1 MKRAAGS
8 YGGISTAAVKKATGR
23 TGVQW
28 LALLA
33 AGAALL
39 IPASAQEVPSPGLG
53 FERWVRDTFF
63 DGYKPASH
71 TQRWDIPASANRDH
85 GAIPVNPKTARHGA
99 AVDLGDALRQY
110 EIDEPF
116 LLILGF
122 WSQDGDVKRIVNI
135 IAPEIS
141 PELWRRLWG
150 PVTYA
155 DLRRLDALIKDTGP
169 SVEEI
174 RRLAL
179 KMKNSPPFSEAV
191 IQVNPKIDDRGQ
203 RRLQCSIRFSDVFQH
218 LAPGADPSPQ
228 ARPAL
233 FGVEYPGPIT
243 SKPRD
248 LE

>member
-1 MKRAAGS
+1 MR
-8 YGGISTAAVKKATGR
+8 R
-23 TGVQW
+23 
-28 LALLA
+28 LLFLLA

-39 IPASAQEVPSPGLG
+39 SPASAQEAPSPGLG

-85 GAIPVNPKTARHGA
+85 GAIPVNPMAVKHGT

-141 PELWRRLWG
+141 PGLWRKLWG

-169 SVEEI
+169 SIEET

-179 KMKNSPPFSEAV
+179 KMRNSPPFTEAV
-191 IQVNPKIDDRGQ
+191 IQVNPRIDNHGQ
-203 RRLQCSIRFSDVFQH
+203 RRLQCSIRFSDVFRH

-233 FGVEYPGPIT
+233 FGVEYPGPIA
-243 SKPRD
+243 SKPRE

>member
-1 MKRAAGS
+1 MRRFLL
-8 YGGISTAAVKKATGR
+8 V
-23 TGVQW
+23 
-28 LALLA
+28 LA
-33 AGAALL
+33 ACAAALTL
-39 IPASAQEVPSPGLG
+39 GSAQEVQSHGLV

-63 DGYKPASH
+63 EGYKPASY

-85 GAIPVNPKTARHGA
+85 GGIPVNPKAVKHGT

-122 WSQDGDVKRIVNI
+122 WAQDGEMKRIVNI

-141 PELWRRLWG
+141 PELWRKLWG

-169 SVEEI
+169 SVEET

-179 KMKNSPPFSEAV
+179 KMKNAPPFSEAV
-191 IQVNPKIDDRGQ
+191 IQVNPKIDNHGQ
-203 RRLQCSIRFSDVFQH
+203 RRLQCSIRFSDVFKH

-233 FGVEYPGPIT
+233 FGIEYPGPIV
-243 SKPRD
+243 SRPRD
-248 LE
+248 LK

>member
-1 MKRAAGS
+1 MRRVLL
-8 YGGISTAAVKKATGR
+8 T
-23 TGVQW
+23 
-28 LALLA
+28 LA
-33 AGAALL
+33 ACAAILTL
-39 IPASAQEVPSPGLG
+39 ASAQEVQSHGLV

-63 DGYKPASH
+63 DGYKPASY

-85 GAIPVNPKTARHGA
+85 GGIPVNPKAVKHGT

-122 WSQDGDVKRIVNI
+122 WSQDGDMKRIVNI

-141 PELWRRLWG
+141 PELWRKLWG

-155 DLRRLDALIKDTGP
+155 DLRRLDALIKDPGP
-169 SVEEI
+169 TVEET

-179 KMKNSPPFSEAV
+179 KMKNAPPFSEAV
-191 IQVNPKIDDRGQ
+191 IQVNPKIDNHGQ
-203 RRLQCSIRFSDVFQH
+203 RRLQCSIRFSDVFKH
-218 LAPGADPSPQ
+218 LAPGADPRPQ
-228 ARPAL
+228 DRPAL
-233 FGVEYPGPIT
+233 FGVEYPGPIA
-243 SKPRD
+243 SKPRE

>member
-1 MKRAAGS
+1 MRRS
-8 YGGISTAAVKKATGR
+8 F
-23 TGVQW
+23 
-28 LALLA
+28 LPLLA
-33 AGAALL
+33 AGAAVLAL
-39 IPASAQEVPSPGLG
+39 GSAQEVQTHGPV

-63 DGYKPASH
+63 DGYKPASS

-85 GAIPVNPKTARHGA
+85 GGLPVNPRVARYGT
-99 AVDLGDALRQY
+99 AVDLGNALRQY

-116 LLILGF
+116 LLIIGF
-122 WSQDGDVKRIVNI
+122 WQQEGEVKRIVNI

-141 PELWRRLWG
+141 PALWRKLWD

-169 SVEEI
+169 SIEET

-191 IQVNPKIDDRGQ
+191 IQLNPKIDNHGQ
-203 RRLQCSIRFSDVFQH
+203 RRLQCSIRFNDLFKH

-233 FGVEYPGPIT
+233 FGVAYPGPIAA
-243 SKPRD
+243 KPRE

>member
-1 MKRAAGS
+1 MR
-8 YGGISTAAVKKATGR
+8 R
-23 TGVQW
+23 F
-28 LALLA
+28 LLLLA

-39 IPASAQEVPSPGLG
+39 TLGSAQEVQSHGLV

-63 DGYKPASH
+63 AGYKPASY

-85 GAIPVNPKTARHGA
+85 GAIPVNPKTVKHGT

-122 WSQDGDVKRIVNI
+122 WSQDGDMKRIVNI

-141 PELWRRLWG
+141 PELWRKLWG

-169 SVEEI
+169 SVEET

-179 KMKNSPPFSEAV
+179 RMKNSPPFTEAV
-191 IQVNPKIDDRGQ
+191 IQVNPKIDNHGQ

-228 ARPAL
+228 AHPAL
-233 FGVEYPGPIT
+233 FGTEYPGPIA

-248 LE
+248 LK

>member
-1 MKRAAGS
+1 MR
-8 YGGISTAAVKKATGR
+8 R
-23 TGVQW
+23 
-28 LALLA
+28 LLLLLA
-33 AGAALL
+33 ACAATLP
-39 IPASAQEVPSPGLG
+39 IVPAQEVQSHGLV

-63 DGYKPASH
+63 DGYKPASY
-71 TQRWDIPASANRDH
+71 TQRWDIPASANRAH
-85 GAIPVNPKTARHGA
+85 GGIPVNPKAVKHGT

-122 WSQDGDVKRIVNI
+122 WAQDGDQKRIVNI
-135 IAPEIS
+135 IAAEVS

-155 DLRRLDALIKDTGP
+155 DLRRLDALIKDPGP
-169 SVEEI
+169 TVEET

-179 KMKNSPPFSEAV
+179 KMKNAPPFTGAV
-191 IQVNPKIDDRGQ
+191 IQVNPKIDNHGQ
-203 RRLQCSIRFSDVFQH
+203 RRLQCSIRFSDVFKH
-218 LAPGADPSPQ
+218 LVPGADPQPQ

-233 FGVEYPGPIT
+233 FGTEYPGPIA
-243 SKPRD
+243 SKPRE

>member
-1 MKRAAGS
+1 MR
-8 YGGISTAAVKKATGR
+8 R
-23 TGVQW
+23 
-28 LALLA
+28 LFLPLLA
-33 AGAALL
+33 AGVALL
-39 IPASAQEVPSPGLG
+39 NPSSAQESPAPTQV

-63 DGYKPASH
+63 DGYKPASY

-85 GAIPVNPKTARHGA
+85 GAIPVNPKLARHGT

-116 LLILGF
+116 LLIIGF
-122 WSQDGDVKRIVNI
+122 WQQEGEVKRIVNL
-135 IAPEIS
+135 IAPEVS
-141 PELWRRLWG
+141 PELWRKLWG

-169 SVEEI
+169 SIEET

-179 KMKNSPPFSEAV
+179 KMKNAPPFSEAV
-191 IQVNPKIDDRGQ
+191 IQVNPKIDNHGQ
-203 RRLQCSIRFSDVFQH
+203 RRLQCSIRFNDLFRH

-233 FGVEYPGPIT
+233 FGVEYPGPIA
-243 SKPRD
+243 SEPRE
-248 LE
+248 LK

>member
-1 MKRAAGS
+1 MR
-8 YGGISTAAVKKATGR
+8 R
-23 TGVQW
+23 FR
-28 LALLA
+28 LLLA
-33 AGAALL
+33 ACAAALTL
-39 IPASAQEVPSPGLG
+39 GSAQEVQRHGLV
-53 FERWVRDTFF
+53 FEQWVRDTFF
-63 DGYKPASH
+63 DGYKPASY
-71 TQRWDIPASANRDH
+71 TQRWDIPASANREH
-85 GAIPVNPKTARHGA
+85 GAIPVNPKAVKHGT

-122 WSQDGDVKRIVNI
+122 WAQDGDMKRIVNI

-141 PELWRRLWG
+141 PELWRKLWG

-155 DLRRLDALIKDTGP
+155 DLRRLDALIKDPGP
-169 SVEEI
+169 SVEET

-179 KMKNSPPFSEAV
+179 KMKNSPPFTGAI
-191 IQVNPKIDDRGQ
+191 IQVNPKIDAHGQ
-203 RRLQCSIRFSDVFQH
+203 RRLQCSIRFSDVFKH
-218 LAPGADPSPQ
+218 LAAGADPSPQ

-233 FGVEYPGPIT
+233 FGVEYPGPIA